1 MRRNLFIPRSRLDFL
16 RFLRFQIFLS
26 SNLVRCFHNLH
37 NVYLRFA
44 VQSCDFTKGEK
55 NRKKNWK
62 RMNTWDNGKERQR
75 KCNKNLLENA
85 KDERRNV
92 LERQEHKVK
101 YNNNNLYDLRKI
113 FTYHL
118 QQNSRSYS
126 SFRSEF
132 SSALHSLS
140 HKSQFNFEF
149 ILIINKVRASE
160 FVEIAFFIRKRKYK
174 TENKKWTRNS
184 CHSCIFYLKLP
195 FRCFCTEEDRND
207 L

>member
-1 MRRNLFIPRSRLDFL
+1 MYIYVLPYKAAILRREKKIGRKIGNEWILEIM
-16 RFLRFQIFLS
+16 
-26 SNLVRCFHNLH
+26 
-37 NVYLRFA
+37 
-44 VQSCDFTKGEK
+44 EK
-55 NRKKNWK
+55 N
-62 RMNTWDNGKERQR
+62 DN
-75 KCNKNLLENA
+75 ENVIKICLKTR

-174 TENKKWTRNS
+174 TENKRWTRNS